1 MIGIIAAESKE
12 MNEIKKLMKNIEEK
26 DLFNLQFFT
35 GKIEEAECVL
45 VECGEGKVNAARTTQ
60 IMIDNFK
67 IDKLVNVGSA
77 GAVNESLNVE
87 DVVIADK
94 LVQYDFD
101 ISGLGYEKGEIC
113 NIGKYIYCDKML
125 VEECKEA
132 IEKIEK
138 QNEQTGKEYTNE
150 KQIEEKQLELE
161 NKKNTDED
169 TSYKVIIGTIATA
182 DSFCDK
188 PEIAKMV
195 RKEFNAECVEMEGAA
210 VAQVCFLDKI
220 PFLVIRGI
228 SDTPN
233 GNNKIDFRKYLEIA
247 SKQSAKILQNL
258 IKIDRKNLLLK

>member
-35 GKIEEAECVL
+35 GIIEEAECVL

-77 GAVNESLNVE
+77 GAINEDLNVK

-101 ISGLGYEKGEIC
+101 
-113 NIGKYIYCDKML
+113 NCDKTL
-125 VEECKEA
+125 VEECKKA
-132 IEKIEK
+132 IENIE
-138 QNEQTGKEYTNE
+138 NE
-150 KQIEEKQLELE
+150 
-161 NKKNTDED
+161 
-169 TSYKVIIGTIATA
+169 SYKVVIGTIATA

-210 VAQVCFLDKI
+210 VAQVCYLDKI

-258 IKIDRKNLLLK
+258 IKIDQKN

>member
-35 GKIEEAECVL
+35 GKIEEEECVL

-77 GAVNESLNVE
+77 GA
-87 DVVIADK
+87 I
-94 LVQYDFD
+94 QYDFD

-113 NIGKYIYCDKML
+113 NIGKYIYCDKTL
-125 VEECKEA
+125 VEECKQA
-132 IEKIEK
+132 IENIE
-138 QNEQTGKEYTNE
+138 N
-150 KQIEEKQLELE
+150 
-161 NKKNTDED
+161 D
-169 TSYKVIIGTIATA
+169 SYKVVIGTIATA

-210 VAQVCFLDKI
+210 VAQVCYLDKI

-233 GNNKIDFRKYLEIA
+233 GNNKIDFRKYLEVA

-258 IKIDRKNLLLK
+258 IKIDQKN

>member
-26 DLFNLQFFT
+26 DLLNLQFFT

-60 IMIDNFK
+60 VMIDNFK

-77 GAVNESLNVE
+77 GAINEDLNVK

-113 NIGKYIYCDKML
+113 NIGKYIYCDKTL
-125 VEECKEA
+125 VEECKKA
-132 IEKIEK
+132 IENIE
-138 QNEQTGKEYTNE
+138 NE
-150 KQIEEKQLELE
+150 
-161 NKKNTDED
+161 
-169 TSYKVIIGTIATA
+169 SYKVVIGTIATA
-182 DSFCDK
+182 DSSCDK
-188 PEIAKMV
+188 TEIAKMV

-210 VAQVCFLDKI
+210 VAQVCYLDKI

-258 IKIDRKNLLLK
+258 IKIDQKN

>member
-35 GKIEEAECVL
+35 GIIEEAECVL

-77 GAVNESLNVE
+77 GAINEDLNVK

-113 NIGKYIYCDKML
+113 NIGKYIYCDKTL
-125 VEECKEA
+125 VEECQEA
-132 IEKIEK
+132 IENIENTKSIKDIKNTNNNENKENAENIKKIE
-138 QNEQTGKEYTNE
+138 N
-150 KQIEEKQLELE
+150 IE
-161 NKKNTDED
+161 ND
-169 TSYKVIIGTIATA
+169 SYKVVIGTIATA

-210 VAQVCFLDKI
+210 VAQVCYLDKI

-258 IKIDRKNLLLK
+258 IKIDQKN

>member
-26 DLFNLQFFT
+26 DLLNLQFFT

-77 GAVNESLNVE
+77 GAINEDLNVK

-113 NIGKYIYCDKML
+113 NIGKYIYCDKTL
-125 VEECKEA
+125 VEECKKA
-132 IEKIEK
+132 IENIE
-138 QNEQTGKEYTNE
+138 NE
-150 KQIEEKQLELE
+150 
-161 NKKNTDED
+161 
-169 TSYKVIIGTIATA
+169 SYKVVIGTIATA

-210 VAQVCFLDKI
+210 VAQVCYLDKI

-258 IKIDRKNLLLK
+258 INIDQKN

>member
-35 GKIEEAECVL
+35 GKIEEEECVL

-77 GAVNESLNVE
+77 GAINEDLNVK

-113 NIGKYIYCDKML
+113 NIGKYIYCDKTL
-125 VEECKEA
+125 VEECKKA
-132 IEKIEK
+132 IENIE
-138 QNEQTGKEYTNE
+138 NE
-150 KQIEEKQLELE
+150 
-161 NKKNTDED
+161 
-169 TSYKVIIGTIATA
+169 SYKVAIGTIATA

-210 VAQVCFLDKI
+210 VAQVCYLDKI

-258 IKIDRKNLLLK
+258 INIDQKN

>member
-77 GAVNESLNVE
+77 GAINEDLNVK

-113 NIGKYIYCDKML
+113 NIGKYIYCDKTL
-125 VEECKEA
+125 VEECKKA
-132 IEKIEK
+132 IENIE
-138 QNEQTGKEYTNE
+138 NE
-150 KQIEEKQLELE
+150 
-161 NKKNTDED
+161 
-169 TSYKVIIGTIATA
+169 SYKVVIGTIATA

-210 VAQVCFLDKI
+210 VAQVCYLDKI

-258 IKIDRKNLLLK
+258 IKIDQKN

>member
-35 GKIEEAECVL
+35 GTIEETECVL

-60 IMIDNFK
+60 VMIDNFK

-77 GAVNESLNVE
+77 GAINEDLNVK

-113 NIGKYIYCDKML
+113 NIGKYIYCDKVL
-125 VEECKEA
+125 VEECKKA
-132 IEKIEK
+132 IENIE
-138 QNEQTGKEYTNE
+138 N
-150 KQIEEKQLELE
+150 
-161 NKKNTDED
+161 D
-169 TSYKVIIGTIATA
+169 SYKVVIGTIATA

-210 VAQVCFLDKI
+210 VAQVCYLDKI

-258 IKIDRKNLLLK
+258 IEIDQKN

>member
-26 DLFNLQFFT
+26 DLLNLQFFT

-77 GAVNESLNVE
+77 GAINEDLNVK

-113 NIGKYIYCDKML
+113 NIGKYIYCDKTL
-125 VEECKEA
+125 VEECQEA
-132 IEKIEK
+132 IENIE
-138 QNEQTGKEYTNE
+138 NE
-150 KQIEEKQLELE
+150 
-161 NKKNTDED
+161 
-169 TSYKVIIGTIATA
+169 SYKVVIGTIATA

-210 VAQVCFLDKI
+210 VAQVCYLDKI

-258 IKIDRKNLLLK
+258 IKIDQKN

>member
-35 GKIEEAECVL
+35 GKIEEEECVL

-77 GAVNESLNVE
+77 GAINEDLNVK

-113 NIGKYIYCDKML
+113 NIGKYIYCDKTL
-125 VEECKEA
+125 VEECKKA
-132 IEKIEK
+132 IENIE
-138 QNEQTGKEYTNE
+138 NE
-150 KQIEEKQLELE
+150 
-161 NKKNTDED
+161 
-169 TSYKVIIGTIATA
+169 SYKVVIGTIATS

-210 VAQVCFLDKI
+210 VAQVCYLDKI

-258 IKIDRKNLLLK
+258 IKIDQKN

>member
-1 MIGIIAAESKE
+1 MKKRNGI
-12 MNEIKKLMKNIEEK
+12 
-26 DLFNLQFFT
+26 
-35 GKIEEAECVL
+35 IEEAECVL

-77 GAVNESLNVE
+77 GAINEYLNVK

-101 ISGLGYEKGEIC
+101 ISGLGYEIGEIC
-113 NIGKYIYCDKML
+113 NIGKYIYCDKTL
-125 VEECKEA
+125 VEECKKA
-132 IEKIEK
+132 IENIE
-138 QNEQTGKEYTNE
+138 NE
-150 KQIEEKQLELE
+150 
-161 NKKNTDED
+161 
-169 TSYKVIIGTIATA
+169 SYKVVIG
-182 DSFCDK
+182 
-188 PEIAKMV
+188 IAKMV

-210 VAQVCFLDKI
+210 VAQVCYLDKI

-258 IKIDRKNLLLK
+258 IKIDQKN

>member
-35 GKIEEAECVL
+35 GKIEEEECVL

-77 GAVNESLNVE
+77 GAINEDLSVK

-113 NIGKYIYCDKML
+113 NIGKYIYCDKTL
-125 VEECKEA
+125 VEECKKA
-132 IEKIEK
+132 IENIE
-138 QNEQTGKEYTNE
+138 NE
-150 KQIEEKQLELE
+150 
-161 NKKNTDED
+161 
-169 TSYKVIIGTIATA
+169 SYKVVIGTIATA

-210 VAQVCFLDKI
+210 VAQVCYLDKI

-258 IKIDRKNLLLK
+258 IKIDQKN

>member
-35 GKIEEAECVL
+35 GIIEEAECVL

-77 GAVNESLNVE
+77 GAINEDLNVK

-113 NIGKYIYCDKML
+113 NIGKYIYCDKTL
-125 VEECKEA
+125 VEECKKA
-132 IEKIEK
+132 IENIE
-138 QNEQTGKEYTNE
+138 NE
-150 KQIEEKQLELE
+150 
-161 NKKNTDED
+161 
-169 TSYKVIIGTIATA
+169 SYKVVIGTIATA

-210 VAQVCFLDKI
+210 VAQVCYLDKI

-258 IKIDRKNLLLK
+258 IKIDQKN

>member
-1 MIGIIAAESKE
+1 
-12 MNEIKKLMKNIEEK
+12 MKNIEEK

-77 GAVNESLNVE
+77 GAVNEELNVK

-138 QNEQTGKEYTNE
+138 QDDK
-150 KQIEEKQLELE
+150 
-161 NKKNTDED
+161 
-169 TSYKVIIGTIATA
+169 YKVIIGTIATA

-258 IKIDRKNLLLK
+258 IKIDNKN

>member
-35 GKIEEAECVL
+35 GKIEEEECVL

-77 GAVNESLNVE
+77 GAINEDLNVK

-113 NIGKYIYCDKML
+113 NIGKYIYCDKTL
-125 VEECKEA
+125 VEECKKA
-132 IEKIEK
+132 IENIE
-138 QNEQTGKEYTNE
+138 NE
-150 KQIEEKQLELE
+150 
-161 NKKNTDED
+161 
-169 TSYKVIIGTIATA
+169 SYKVVIGTIATA

-195 RKEFNAECVEMEGAA
+195 GMLSWQNSIF
-210 VAQVCFLDKI
+210 
-220 PFLVIRGI
+220 
-228 SDTPN
+228 S
-233 GNNKIDFRKYLEIA
+233 NKRNFRHTKW
-247 SKQSAKILQNL
+247 KQ
-258 IKIDRKNLLLK
+258 

>member
-1 MIGIIAAESKE
+1 MIGIIAAEFKE

-60 IMIDNFK
+60 VMIDNFK

-77 GAVNESLNVE
+77 GAINEELNVK

-138 QNEQTGKEYTNE
+138 QDDK
-150 KQIEEKQLELE
+150 
-161 NKKNTDED
+161 
-169 TSYKVIIGTIATA
+169 YKVIIGTIATA

-220 PFLVIRGI
+220 SFLVIRGI

-258 IKIDRKNLLLK
+258 IKIDNKN

>member
-35 GKIEEAECVL
+35 GKIEEEECVL

-77 GAVNESLNVE
+77 GAINEDLNVK

-113 NIGKYIYCDKML
+113 NIGKYIYCDKTL
-125 VEECKEA
+125 VEECKKA
-132 IEKIEK
+132 IENIE
-138 QNEQTGKEYTNE
+138 NE
-150 KQIEEKQLELE
+150 
-161 NKKNTDED
+161 
-169 TSYKVIIGTIATA
+169 SYKVAIGTIATA

-210 VAQVCFLDKI
+210 VAQVCYLDKI

-258 IKIDRKNLLLK
+258 IKIDQKISN

>member
-35 GKIEEAECVL
+35 GIIEEAECVL

-77 GAVNESLNVE
+77 GAINEDLNVK

-113 NIGKYIYCDKML
+113 NIGKYIYCDKTL
-125 VEECKEA
+125 VEECQEA
-132 IEKIEK
+132 IENIE
-138 QNEQTGKEYTNE
+138 N
-150 KQIEEKQLELE
+150 
-161 NKKNTDED
+161 D
-169 TSYKVIIGTIATA
+169 SYKVVIGTIATA

-210 VAQVCFLDKI
+210 VAQVCYLDKI

-233 GNNKIDFRKYLEIA
+233 GNNKIDFRKYLEVA

-258 IKIDRKNLLLK
+258 IKIDQKN

>member
-35 GKIEEAECVL
+35 GKIEEEECVL

-77 GAVNESLNVE
+77 GAINEDLNVK

-113 NIGKYIYCDKML
+113 NIGKYIYCDKTL
-125 VEECKEA
+125 VEECKKA
-132 IEKIEK
+132 IENIE
-138 QNEQTGKEYTNE
+138 NE
-150 KQIEEKQLELE
+150 
-161 NKKNTDED
+161 
-169 TSYKVIIGTIATA
+169 SYKVVIGTIATA

-210 VAQVCFLDKI
+210 VAQVCYLDKI

-258 IKIDRKNLLLK
+258 IKIDQKN

>member
-35 GKIEEAECVL
+35 GIIEEAECVL

-60 IMIDNFK
+60 VMIDNFK

-77 GAVNESLNVE
+77 GAINEDLNVK

-113 NIGKYIYCDKML
+113 NIGKYIYCDKTL
-125 VEECKEA
+125 VEECKKA
-132 IEKIEK
+132 IENIE
-138 QNEQTGKEYTNE
+138 NE
-150 KQIEEKQLELE
+150 
-161 NKKNTDED
+161 
-169 TSYKVIIGTIATA
+169 SYKVVIGTIATA

-210 VAQVCFLDKI
+210 VAQVCYLDKI

-258 IKIDRKNLLLK
+258 IKIDQKN

>member
-35 GKIEEAECVL
+35 GIIEEAECVL

-77 GAVNESLNVE
+77 GAINEDLNVK

-113 NIGKYIYCDKML
+113 NIGKYIYCDKTL
-125 VEECKEA
+125 VEECKQA
-132 IEKIEK
+132 IENIE
-138 QNEQTGKEYTNE
+138 N
-150 KQIEEKQLELE
+150 
-161 NKKNTDED
+161 D
-169 TSYKVIIGTIATA
+169 SYKVVIGTIATA

-210 VAQVCFLDKI
+210 VAQVCYLDKI

-233 GNNKIDFRKYLEIA
+233 GNNKIDFRKYLEVA

-258 IKIDRKNLLLK
+258 IKIDQKKLVPIYIS

>member
-26 DLFNLQFFT
+26 DLLNLQFFT

-77 GAVNESLNVE
+77 GAINEDLNVK

-113 NIGKYIYCDKML
+113 NIGKYIYCDKTL
-125 VEECKEA
+125 VEECKKA
-132 IEKIEK
+132 IENIE
-138 QNEQTGKEYTNE
+138 NE
-150 KQIEEKQLELE
+150 
-161 NKKNTDED
+161 
-169 TSYKVIIGTIATA
+169 SYKVVIGTIATA

-210 VAQVCFLDKI
+210 VAQVCYLDKI

-258 IKIDRKNLLLK
+258 IKIDQKN

>member
-1 MIGIIAAESKE
+1 M
-12 MNEIKKLMKNIEEK
+12 
-26 DLFNLQFFT
+26 FT
-35 GKIEEAECVL
+35 GIIEEAECVL

-77 GAVNESLNVE
+77 GAINEDLNVK

-113 NIGKYIYCDKML
+113 NIGKYIYCDKTL
-125 VEECKEA
+125 VEEWKKA
-132 IEKIEK
+132 IENIE
-138 QNEQTGKEYTNE
+138 NE
-150 KQIEEKQLELE
+150 
-161 NKKNTDED
+161 
-169 TSYKVIIGTIATA
+169 SYKVVIGTIATA

-188 PEIAKMV
+188 HEIAKMV

-210 VAQVCFLDKI
+210 VAQVCYLDKI

-258 IKIDRKNLLLK
+258 IKIDQKN

>member
-12 MNEIKKLMKNIEEK
+12 MNEIKNLMNDIEEK
-26 DLFNLQFFT
+26 KIYNLCFYI
-35 GKIEEAECVL
+35 GKIEEKQCVL
-45 VECGEGKVNAARTTQ
+45 VECGEGKVNAARTSQ
-60 IMIDNFK
+60 IMIDNFE
-67 IDKLVNVGSA
+67 ISKLINVGSA
-77 GAVNESLNVE
+77 GAVNENLDVK

-113 NIGKYIYCDKML
+113 NIGKFIYCDKEL
-125 VEECKEA
+125 VEYCKEA
-132 IEKIEK
+132 IS
-138 QNEQTGKEYTNE
+138 
-150 KQIEEKQLELE
+150 ELKD
-161 NKKNTDED
+161 ND
-169 TSYKVIIGTIATA
+169 YKAIVGTIASA

-195 RKEFNAECVEMEGAA
+195 RNDFGAECVEMEGAA

-233 GNNKIDFRKYLEIA
+233 GNNKIDFKTYLELA
-247 SKQSAKILQNL
+247 AKQSAIILKKLLEKI
-258 IKIDRKNLLLK
+258 K

>member
-35 GKIEEAECVL
+35 GKIEEEECVL

-77 GAVNESLNVE
+77 GAINEDLNVK

-113 NIGKYIYCDKML
+113 NIGKYIYCDKTL
-125 VEECKEA
+125 VEQCKKA
-132 IEKIEK
+132 IENIE
-138 QNEQTGKEYTNE
+138 NE
-150 KQIEEKQLELE
+150 
-161 NKKNTDED
+161 
-169 TSYKVIIGTIATA
+169 SYKVVIGTIATA

-210 VAQVCFLDKI
+210 VAQVCYLDKI

-258 IKIDRKNLLLK
+258 IKIDQKN

>member
-26 DLFNLQFFT
+26 DLLNLQFFT
-35 GKIEEAECVL
+35 SKIEEAECVL

-60 IMIDNFK
+60 VMIDNFK

-77 GAVNESLNVE
+77 GAINEDLNVK

-113 NIGKYIYCDKML
+113 NIGKYIYCDKTL
-125 VEECKEA
+125 VEECQEA
-132 IEKIEK
+132 IENIE
-138 QNEQTGKEYTNE
+138 NE
-150 KQIEEKQLELE
+150 
-161 NKKNTDED
+161 
-169 TSYKVIIGTIATA
+169 SYKVVIGTIATA

-210 VAQVCFLDKI
+210 VAQVCYLDKI

-258 IKIDRKNLLLK
+258 IKIDQKN

>member
-1 MIGIIAAESKE
+1 MIGIIVAESKE

-35 GKIEEAECVL
+35 GKIEEEECVL

-77 GAVNESLNVE
+77 GAINEDLNVK

-113 NIGKYIYCDKML
+113 NIGKYIYCDKTL
-125 VEECKEA
+125 VEECKKA
-132 IEKIEK
+132 IENIE
-138 QNEQTGKEYTNE
+138 NE
-150 KQIEEKQLELE
+150 
-161 NKKNTDED
+161 
-169 TSYKVIIGTIATA
+169 SYKVVIGTIATA

-210 VAQVCFLDKI
+210 VAQVCYLDKI

-258 IKIDRKNLLLK
+258 IKIDQKN

>member
-26 DLFNLQFFT
+26 DLLNLQFFT

-77 GAVNESLNVE
+77 GAINEDLNVK

-113 NIGKYIYCDKML
+113 NIGKYIYCDKTL
-125 VEECKEA
+125 VEECQEA
-132 IEKIEK
+132 IENIENTKSIKDIKNTNNNENKENAENIKKIE
-138 QNEQTGKEYTNE
+138 N
-150 KQIEEKQLELE
+150 IE
-161 NKKNTDED
+161 ND
-169 TSYKVIIGTIATA
+169 SYKVVIGTIATA

-210 VAQVCFLDKI
+210 VAQVCYLDKI

-258 IKIDRKNLLLK
+258 IKIDQKN

>member
-35 GKIEEAECVL
+35 GKIEEEECVL

-77 GAVNESLNVE
+77 GAINEDLNVK

-113 NIGKYIYCDKML
+113 NIGKYIYCDKTL
-125 VEECKEA
+125 VEECKQA
-132 IEKIEK
+132 IENIE
-138 QNEQTGKEYTNE
+138 N
-150 KQIEEKQLELE
+150 
-161 NKKNTDED
+161 D
-169 TSYKVIIGTIATA
+169 SYKVVIGTIATA

-210 VAQVCFLDKI
+210 VAQVCYLDKI

-233 GNNKIDFRKYLEIA
+233 GNNKIDFRKYLEVA

-258 IKIDRKNLLLK
+258 IKIDQKN

>member
-12 MNEIKKLMKNIEEK
+12 MNEIKKLMKNIKEK

-35 GKIEEAECVL
+35 GKIEEEECVL

-77 GAVNESLNVE
+77 GAINEDLNVK

-113 NIGKYIYCDKML
+113 NIGKYIYCDKTL
-125 VEECKEA
+125 VEECKKA
-132 IEKIEK
+132 IENIE
-138 QNEQTGKEYTNE
+138 NE
-150 KQIEEKQLELE
+150 
-161 NKKNTDED
+161 
-169 TSYKVIIGTIATA
+169 SYKVVIGTIATA

-210 VAQVCFLDKI
+210 VAQVCYLDKI

-233 GNNKIDFRKYLEIA
+233 GNNKIDFRKYLEVA

-258 IKIDRKNLLLK
+258 IKIDQKN

>member
-35 GKIEEAECVL
+35 GKIEEEECVL

-60 IMIDNFK
+60 IMIDIFK

-77 GAVNESLNVE
+77 GAINEDLNVK

-113 NIGKYIYCDKML
+113 NIGKYIYCDKTL
-125 VEECKEA
+125 VEQCKKA
-132 IEKIEK
+132 IENIE
-138 QNEQTGKEYTNE
+138 NE
-150 KQIEEKQLELE
+150 
-161 NKKNTDED
+161 
-169 TSYKVIIGTIATA
+169 SYKVAIGTIATA

-210 VAQVCFLDKI
+210 VAQVCYLDKI

-258 IKIDRKNLLLK
+258 IKIDQKN

>member
-35 GKIEEAECVL
+35 GIIEEAECVL
-45 VECGEGKVNAARTTQ
+45 VACGEGKVNAARTTQ

-77 GAVNESLNVE
+77 GAINEYLNVK

-113 NIGKYIYCDKML
+113 NIGKYIYCDKTL
-125 VEECKEA
+125 VEECKKA
-132 IEKIEK
+132 IENIE
-138 QNEQTGKEYTNE
+138 NE
-150 KQIEEKQLELE
+150 
-161 NKKNTDED
+161 
-169 TSYKVIIGTIATA
+169 SYKVVIGTIATA

-210 VAQVCFLDKI
+210 VAQVCYLDKI

-233 GNNKIDFRKYLEIA
+233 GNNKIDFRKYLEVA

-258 IKIDRKNLLLK
+258 IKIDQKN

>member
-35 GKIEEAECVL
+35 GIIEEEECVL

-77 GAVNESLNVE
+77 GAINEDLNVK

-113 NIGKYIYCDKML
+113 NIGKYIYCDKVL
-125 VEECKEA
+125 VEECKKA
-132 IEKIEK
+132 IENIE
-138 QNEQTGKEYTNE
+138 N
-150 KQIEEKQLELE
+150 
-161 NKKNTDED
+161 D
-169 TSYKVIIGTIATA
+169 SYKVVIGTIATA

-210 VAQVCFLDKI
+210 VAQVCYLDKI

-258 IKIDRKNLLLK
+258 IKIDQKN

>member
-35 GKIEEAECVL
+35 GKIEEEECVL

-77 GAVNESLNVE
+77 GAINEDLNVK

-113 NIGKYIYCDKML
+113 NIGKYIYCDKTL
-125 VEECKEA
+125 VEECQEA
-132 IEKIEK
+132 IENIENTKSIKDIKNTNNNENKENAENIKKIE
-138 QNEQTGKEYTNE
+138 N
-150 KQIEEKQLELE
+150 IE
-161 NKKNTDED
+161 ND
-169 TSYKVIIGTIATA
+169 SYKVVIGTIATA

-210 VAQVCFLDKI
+210 VAQVCYLDKI

-258 IKIDRKNLLLK
+258 IKIDQKN

>member
-26 DLFNLQFFT
+26 DLLNLQFFT
-35 GKIEEAECVL
+35 GKIEEEECVL
-45 VECGEGKVNAARTTQ
+45 VECGEGKVNATRTTQ

-77 GAVNESLNVE
+77 GAINEDLNVK

-113 NIGKYIYCDKML
+113 NIGKYIYCDKTL
-125 VEECKEA
+125 VEECKKA
-132 IEKIEK
+132 IENIE
-138 QNEQTGKEYTNE
+138 NE
-150 KQIEEKQLELE
+150 
-161 NKKNTDED
+161 
-169 TSYKVIIGTIATA
+169 SYKVVIGTIATA

-210 VAQVCFLDKI
+210 VAQVCYLDKI

-258 IKIDRKNLLLK
+258 IKIDQKN

>member
-35 GKIEEAECVL
+35 GKIEEEECVL

-77 GAVNESLNVE
+77 GAINEDLNVK

-101 ISGLGYEKGEIC
+101 ISALGYDKGEIC
-113 NIGKYIYCDKML
+113 NIGKYIYCDKVL
-125 VEECKEA
+125 VEECKKA
-132 IEKIEK
+132 IENIE
-138 QNEQTGKEYTNE
+138 NE
-150 KQIEEKQLELE
+150 
-161 NKKNTDED
+161 
-169 TSYKVIIGTIATA
+169 SYKVVIGTIATA

-210 VAQVCFLDKI
+210 VAQVCYLDKI

-258 IKIDRKNLLLK
+258 IKIDQKN

>member
-35 GKIEEAECVL
+35 GKIEEEECVL

-77 GAVNESLNVE
+77 GAINEDLNVK

-113 NIGKYIYCDKML
+113 NIGKYIYCDKTL
-125 VEECKEA
+125 VEECKKA
-132 IEKIEK
+132 IENIE
-138 QNEQTGKEYTNE
+138 NE
-150 KQIEEKQLELE
+150 
-161 NKKNTDED
+161 
-169 TSYKVIIGTIATA
+169 SYKVAIGTIATA

-210 VAQVCFLDKI
+210 VAQVCYLDKI

-258 IKIDRKNLLLK
+258 IKIDKKN

>member
-35 GKIEEAECVL
+35 GIIEEAECVL

-77 GAVNESLNVE
+77 GAINEDLNVK

-113 NIGKYIYCDKML
+113 NIGKYIYCDKTL
-125 VEECKEA
+125 VEECQEA
-132 IEKIEK
+132 IENIE
-138 QNEQTGKEYTNE
+138 N
-150 KQIEEKQLELE
+150 
-161 NKKNTDED
+161 D
-169 TSYKVIIGTIATA
+169 SYKVVIGTIATA

-210 VAQVCFLDKI
+210 VAQVCYLDKI

-233 GNNKIDFRKYLEIA
+233 GNNKIDFRKYLEVA

-258 IKIDRKNLLLK
+258 IKIDKKN